1 MCLHKT
7 FAVRLSVLLTHDYV
21 NKYGFVS
28 VINFLRICEKH
39 SYLQLSIK
47 LAI

>member
-1 MCLHKT
+1 MCEHKT
-7 FAVRLSVLLTHDYV
+7 FAIHLSVLQAHDFC

-28 VINFLRICEKH
+28 VINFLMICGKH